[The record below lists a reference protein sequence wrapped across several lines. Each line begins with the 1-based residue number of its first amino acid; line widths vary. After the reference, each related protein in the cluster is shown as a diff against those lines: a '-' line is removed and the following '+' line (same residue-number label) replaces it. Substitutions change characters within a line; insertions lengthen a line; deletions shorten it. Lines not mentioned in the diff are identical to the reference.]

1 MTPVP
6 LDPVS
11 WAAVERALSH
21 RQDLRTS
28 NPHLVVTRGTKAG
41 RQPASSAYL
50 THLLDPAGVCPRTVR
65 CTRLAALINS
75 TDPKLV
81 ADALGMN
88 TQGAMF
94 YLADHVDAVEPQP
107 CSRCRSKINVQSAN
121 RGRPARCSPFCIAR
135 SRVASTSCFTRPS

>member
-1 MTPVP
+1 M
-6 LDPVS
+6 
-11 WAAVERALSH
+11 
-21 RQDLRTS
+21 
-28 NPHLVVTRGTKAG
+28 VTRGTKAG

-65 CTRLAALINS
+65 RTRLAALINS

-81 ADALGMN
+81 AAALGMN

-107 CSRCRSKINVQSAN
+107 CSRYRSKINVQSASS
-121 RGRPARCSPFCIAR
+121 RPISSVFAVASPAAGWPARRSSPDPADMWAL
-135 SRVASTSCFTRPS
+135 RVKR

>member
-1 MTPVP
+1 
-6 LDPVS
+6 
-11 WAAVERALSH
+11 
-21 RQDLRTS
+21 
-28 NPHLVVTRGTKAG
+28 LVVTRGTKAG

-65 CTRLAALINS
+65 RTRLAALINS

-81 ADALGMN
+81 AAALGMN

-107 CSRCRSKINVQSAN
+107 CSRCRSKINVSSAN
-121 RGRPARCSPFCIAR
+121 RPISSVFALLHRPQP
-135 SRVASTSCFTRPS
+135 VASTSFFTRPS

>member
-1 MTPVP
+1 M
-6 LDPVS
+6 
-11 WAAVERALSH
+11 
-21 RQDLRTS
+21 
-28 NPHLVVTRGTKAG
+28 VTRGTKAG

-65 CTRLAALINS
+65 RTRLAALINS

-81 ADALGMN
+81 AAALGMN

-107 CSRCRSKINVQSAN
+107 CSRYRSKINVSSAN

-135 SRVASTSCFTRPS
+135 SRVASTSFFTRAS